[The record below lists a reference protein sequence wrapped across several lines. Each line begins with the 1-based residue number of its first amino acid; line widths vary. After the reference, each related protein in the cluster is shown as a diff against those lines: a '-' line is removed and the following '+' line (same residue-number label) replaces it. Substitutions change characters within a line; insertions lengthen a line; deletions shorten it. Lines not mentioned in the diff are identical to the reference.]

1 MEEFEGKIVSYVSGE
16 NVQRGVILRGNCY
29 SINPQINNNGRSC
42 VQLWPVMDYDKKS
55 VKEVAPMQGLEQKV
69 ADSLSKG
76 SFSVYVD
83 LPIEILQ
90 NSFELK
96 PLYIVCENDAFHG
109 TSFHGNY
116 YSIRKGSEDGR
127 AQLKIIELKNIKE
140 TIIMQNPSEL
150 QSESIRALRENR
162 IPRGGISRDFEVL
175 LY

>member
-96 PLYIVCENDAFHG
+96 PLYIVCEN
-109 TSFHGNY
+109 
-116 YSIRKGSEDGR
+116 
-127 AQLKIIELKNIKE
+127 
-140 TIIMQNPSEL
+140 
-150 QSESIRALRENR
+150 
-162 IPRGGISRDFEVL
+162 
-175 LY
+175 